1 MRFRFLAIAA
11 SALAMAALAL
21 VIRISDDSHAPPPSP
36 PLITSPSGPSS
47 ELRRKSYTKTGR
59 GLVERLADDPQA
71 ALQWLLQ
78 ESGPEERPRLGTDP
92 HLQSAVIDAAN
103 RLVLR
108 THPQWGKDDPVV
120 LENFVQLWA
129 GADLNSAYDWVHQ
142 IPVGPVRERLM
153 ARTAFAASQSDPPS
167 AAWLVVEEIPPGPI
181 HEEAVVMVVH
191 QWALQDPDS
200 ATAWVDQFPYNS
212 IRDRARRELEGVI
225 SYRRASSAAP

>member
-11 SALAMAALAL
+11 SALAVAALAFI
-21 VIRISDDSHAPPPSP
+21 IRISEDSNAPPPP
-36 PLITSPSGPSS
+36 PPPITRPSGPSS
-47 ELRRKSYTKTGR
+47 EFQRESHTKTRR
-59 GLVERLADDPQA
+59 GLVERLADDPRA
-71 ALQWLLQ
+71 ALEWLLQ
-78 ESGPEERPRLGTDP
+78 KSAPEERTRLCADP
-92 HLQSAVIDAAN
+92 HLQSAVIDAAS
-103 RLVLR
+103 RLLLR
-108 THPQWGKDDPVV
+108 THPQWGKDDPIA

-153 ARTAFAASQSDPPS
+153 ARTAFAASQSDPSS

-200 ATAWVDQFPYNS
+200 ATAWVDQFPNNS

-225 SYRRASSAAP
+225 SYRRAGLAAP